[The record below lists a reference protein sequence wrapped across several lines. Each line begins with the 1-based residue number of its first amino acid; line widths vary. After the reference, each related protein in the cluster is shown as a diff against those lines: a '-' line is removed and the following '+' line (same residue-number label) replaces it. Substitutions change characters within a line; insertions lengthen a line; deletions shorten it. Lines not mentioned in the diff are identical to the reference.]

1 MTVALAIAVFLL
13 AYGLVARFRRYALS
27 SGRFLDVPNA
37 RSSHAVTTPRG
48 GGLAIVVATLAAS
61 PILGWIGALTWPV
74 VIGVSGAG
82 AMVALVGIWDDAT
95 NLEPGWRLLWHF
107 IAATWALAWLGGVPP
122 LAIFGGVHDLGWMG
136 DIVAAVFMVWLLN
149 LTNFMDGIDGIV
161 GIEIMSVCLGGAV
174 LSLLVTGSPRLSAP
188 PVVLA
193 FATLGFLLWNWPP
206 AKIFMGDAGSGFLGI
221 TVAAYSL
228 LAGYSSPPLFWSWLI
243 LFGVFI
249 VDADITLLRRL
260 ARGERVHEAH
270 RSHAYQH
277 AAVACRGHKRVVLA
291 VGVLNVV
298 WLFPLAAAVAM
309 GSLDGRF
316 GLAIA
321 YAPLVV
327 LALRF
332 RAGLPYSPTRPQ

>member
-1 MTVALAIAVFLL
+1 
-13 AYGLVARFRRYALS
+13 
-27 SGRFLDVPNA
+27 
-37 RSSHAVTTPRG
+37 
-48 GGLAIVVATLAAS
+48 
-61 PILGWIGALTWPV
+61 
-74 VIGVSGAG
+74 
-82 AMVALVGIWDDAT
+82 
-95 NLEPGWRLLWHF
+95 
-107 IAATWALAWLGGVPP
+107 
-122 LAIFGGVHDLGWMG
+122 
-136 DIVAAVFMVWLLN
+136 
-149 LTNFMDGIDGIV
+149 
-161 GIEIMSVCLGGAV
+161 
-174 LSLLVTGSPRLSAP
+174 
-188 PVVLA
+188 
-193 FATLGFLLWNWPP
+193 
-206 AKIFMGDAGSGFLGI
+206 MGDAGSGFLGI

-332 RAGLPYSPTRPQ
+332 RAGLPYLPTRPQ